1 MAASNPFVQRP
12 QQGANMADVSP
23 SEAQRIIDLWKAI
36 HGGCWPGPQPDIK
49 FNKLVNEVVSGLAL
63 LNMAHGFQDP
73 AVAKQV
79 RSIAVDSLNKS
90 LPAVQHSING

>member
-1 MAASNPFVQRP
+1 
-12 QQGANMADVSP
+12 MADVSP

-36 HGGCWPGPQPDIK
+36 HGGCWPGPQPDLK
-49 FNKLVNEVVSGLAL
+49 FNNLVNEVVSGLAL
-63 LNMAHGFQDP
+63 LNMAHGFQD
-73 AVAKQV
+73 AAIAKQV

>member
-1 MAASNPFVQRP
+1 
-12 QQGANMADVSP
+12 MADVSP
-23 SEAQRIIDLWKAI
+23 SEVQRIVDLWKAI
-36 HGGCWPGPQPDIK
+36 HGGCWPGPPPDAK

-63 LNMAHGFQDP
+63 LNLAHGFQDA